1 MLRITSGLRTAVRMN
16 LVAVAAAGLLIAGSS
31 GIAAAAIGP
40 APIVN
45 CVSYVHGLG
54 MPTAQGCNPVCSPRG
69 LLPCRL

>member
-1 MLRITSGLRTAVRMN
+1 MPRITSRLRTGIRMN
-16 LVAVAAAGLLIAGSS
+16 IVAIGAAGLLVAGSS